1 MQLNRMDISK
11 RLERIPL
18 SKFHFGMLAA
28 VALMMFFDGYDLLM
42 PRLAIPSLKQIG
54 WLDSTTTSAFMSLPL
69 LTAAIGSVAAGF
81 IGDRVGRK
89 VLFNMNVIGY
99 SALSAARG
107 LAWNPEVLI
116 VFRTLTMFLLGM
128 QVVTG

>member
-1 MQLNRMDISK
+1 
-11 RLERIPL
+11 
-18 SKFHFGMLAA
+18 
-28 VALMMFFDGYDLLM
+28 
-42 PRLAIPSLKQIG
+42 
-54 WLDSTTTSAFMSLPL
+54 MSVPL

-128 QVVTG
+128 QVVTC